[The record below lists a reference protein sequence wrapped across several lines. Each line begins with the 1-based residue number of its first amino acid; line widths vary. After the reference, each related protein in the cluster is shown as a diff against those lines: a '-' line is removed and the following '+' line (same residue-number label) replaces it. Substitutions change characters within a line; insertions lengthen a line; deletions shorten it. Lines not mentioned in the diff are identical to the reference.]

1 MAHPAAPAPIHS
13 STVISRGRSLSR
25 SISPTPCDYFRDPS
39 LRGQAP
45 PSVTIPQSALRRPPS
60 PSYVP
65 PHIVRYRCGGVWPD
79 MISSVE
85 TATPSLDSRVSP
97 SRSRSRSPVHDHSS
111 RSVDGRS
118 PSRRRI
124 RYYCG
129 RSPSPMSDRTD
140 VRSSRNTSRSTSRE
154 MYRTPGRHTFV
165 NYDSSPRSRSP
176 KRSSIGMVSP
186 QTIVIPSCSRACP
199 VIGQDQLSHVEVNT
213 PAEPPLLVN
222 IGDTVVTAREGGPAR
237 TASMSSQ
244 SRASFKLPPLSL
256 DQSADLFCEF
266 WPHVTQEFRHLL
278 QELPVD
284 VTRIAN
290 DGMQIFTTFGRCL

>member
-25 SISPTPCDYFRDPS
+25 SISPAPCDYFRDPS
-39 LRGQAP
+39 VRVQTP
-45 PSVTIPQSALRRPPS
+45 PSVTITQSALRRPPS
-60 PSYVP
+60 PSYLP

-79 MISSVE
+79 MMSSTE
-85 TATPSLDSRVSP
+85 TATPSLDSRISP
-97 SRSRSRSPVHDHSS
+97 SRSRSRSPVHGHSR

-118 PSRRRI
+118 PSRHRI

-140 VRSSRNTSRSTSRE
+140 DRSSRNTSRSTSRG
-154 MYRTPGRHTFV
+154 MYQAPGRHTFV
-165 NYDSSPRSRSP
+165 NYDSSSSRSRSP
-176 KRSSIGMVSP
+176 KRSNIGMVSP

-199 VIGQDQLSHVEVNT
+199 VNGQDQLPPVEDNT
-213 PAEPPLLVN
+213 PEVPPLLVN
-222 IGDTVVTAREGGPAR
+222 IGETLVTAREGGPAS
-237 TASMSSQ
+237 TASLSPRSQ
-244 SRASFKLPPLSL
+244 ASFKLPPLSL

-266 WPHVTQEFRHLL
+266 WPRITQEFRHLL
-278 QELPVD
+278 QDLPVD

-290 DGMQIFTTFGRCL
+290 DGM